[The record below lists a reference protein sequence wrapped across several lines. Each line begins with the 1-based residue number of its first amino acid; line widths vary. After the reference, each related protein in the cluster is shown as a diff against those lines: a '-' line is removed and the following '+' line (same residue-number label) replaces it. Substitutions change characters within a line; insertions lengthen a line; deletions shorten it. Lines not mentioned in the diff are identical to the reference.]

1 MLIAGF
7 YAALGAL
14 LIVALGV
21 RVMWLRNT
29 RRVGLG
35 AGGDAVLARAIRAH
49 ANAAEYLPIALLLLV
64 LLALEQ
70 TRPGLLHMF
79 GIVLIVARILHAIGL
94 STASGRSLGRIA
106 GIGLTVA
113 VIIAMAI
120 LLIVRFALVN
130 AAGIAG

>member
-70 TRPGLLHMF
+70 TRPSLLHMF

-113 VIIAMAI
+113 IIIAMAI
-120 LLIVRFALVN
+120 LLIVRFALLH
-130 AAGIAG
+130 AATVP